1 MGHRFA
7 HLHLHTQYSLLDGAI
22 RMADLPK
29 AILDRG
35 MDTVAVTD
43 HGNMYGAVDFYKRAT
58 ASGIHH
64 IFGSEVYVAGE
75 DMTDRSS
82 RSSFHLVL
90 LARNEQGYKNLQYLV
105 SMAHLKGFYYH
116 PRIDRHILK
125 DHSAGLIGLSACLSG
140 HVAKTIL
147 TSGTEAA
154 REIARSY
161 KEIFEPGCYFLEV
174 QRNGLDAQETVN
186 EELVKMSAALDI
198 PLVATNDCHYV
209 DRSDALAQEVLMC
222 IAQGRTLND
231 EKRMRHETDAYYI
244 KTPEEMDEAF
254 AHIPQAME
262 SVGRIMDMIEP
273 VSIKL
278 GGHYLPK
285 FEPPGDSTLE
295 DYLRRIAKE
304 GLERRF
310 DEIAAKGGSLD
321 KDAYWKR
328 LEYELGVIF
337 EMGFAGYFLIVW
349 DFIRYAKSQ
358 AIPVGPG
365 RGSGAGSLVA
375 YSMRIT
381 DLDPIEHGLIFER
394 FLNPERVSMP
404 DFDVDFCMNRRDEV
418 LSYVVQKYG
427 EDNVGQIITHSTL
440 KARGLIR
447 DVARVLSLPYVEADT
462 VAKLVPLGPKV
473 TVSSALHD
481 EPMLKALYDDDEL
494 IHQLL
499 DLALRMEGLHRHAGM
514 HAAGVVI
521 AEKPLWEY
529 VPVARAQEGQV
540 VKGITGFAKD
550 EVEEVG
556 LVKFDFL
563 GLKTLTIIN
572 EAVKRINI
580 IRHANDEP
588 DFVLQDIPMDDHK
601 VFEMLQQGDT
611 AGVFQMESSGFTEMV
626 RKLKPD
632 RFSDLVAGIALY
644 RPGPLKGGMVDD
656 FIDRK
661 HGRQKVTY
669 LHPELETILE
679 ETYGV
684 IVYQEQVMQVAS
696 KLAGFSLG
704 QADIMRRAMG
714 KKKAKLLE
722 DQRADFMKGAA
733 ERGVSEQTAADIF
746 GLMEQF
752 AGYGFNKSHSACYS
766 LISYQTA
773 YLKRHYPEEY
783 LAGVLTCEK
792 DNSDKIV
799 QYMAVS
805 RQMGL
810 SILPPDINESDVDFS
825 VVVLKDGNKAV
836 RFGMGA
842 VKHVGEAAVQSILEA
857 RRDGPIESI
866 FDLLQRV
873 DTKKVN
879 RSVLEA
885 LIKAGALDGLAA
897 EGVHRASLLASVE
910 QALEFAQRIAR
921 ERASGQTNLFG
932 AIDEPSVMGR
942 PAYPDVPPWSAMELL
957 QFERAAV
964 GFYISGHP
972 LDRYQQDIK
981 RFTSHDTSDVKGMK
995 DKPWS
1000 NSNRRRGPKVTM
1012 AGIIANYR
1020 ERMTKSGTGMMAFF
1034 ELEDLKG
1041 RVEVIVWPKVYAS
1054 IPEEVLHTDEPILIQ
1069 GNVRPRQQNRKQDS
1083 RNDQGE
1089 EQVGPSDEEQKI
1101 HYALYPDKIML
1112 LSQVRMEKFHRLQI
1126 SVLSSELLADKT
1138 AKLAELFRGYPG
1150 ECAVSIAVKDPARWE
1165 TIMDLPSRFNVIPND
1180 HLVSRIENLF
1190 GRDVVSFL

>member
-58 ASGIHH
+58 AAGIHH
-64 IFGSEVYVAGE
+64 IFGSEVYVAAE
-75 DMTDRSS
+75 DMTDRSV

-105 SMAHLKGFYYH
+105 SMAHLKGFYYN

-198 PLVATNDCHYV
+198 PLVATNDCHYI

-262 SVGRIMDMIEP
+262 SVGRILDMIEP
-273 VSIKL
+273 VAIKL
-278 GGHYLPK
+278 GGHELPK
-285 FEPPGDSTLE
+285 FEPPDGSNLE

-304 GLERRF
+304 GLEQRF
-310 DEIAAKGGSLD
+310 DEIAAKGRSLD

-328 LEYELGVIF
+328 LEYELDVIF

-358 AIPVGPG
+358 SIPVGPG

-381 DLDPIEHGLIFER
+381 DLDPLEQGLIFER

-447 DVARVLSLPYVEADT
+447 DVARVLGMPYADADT

-481 EPMLKALYDDDEL
+481 EPKLKSLYDDDEL

-499 DLALRMEGLHRHAGM
+499 DLALKMEGLHRHAGM

-550 EVEEVG
+550 EVEQVG

-563 GLKTLTIIN
+563 GLKTLTIID
-572 EAVKRINI
+572 EAIKRINI
-580 IRHANDEP
+580 IRRANQKP
-588 DFVLQDIPMDDHK
+588 DFVLQDIPMDDRE
-601 VFEMLQQGDT
+601 VFEMLQRGDS
-611 AGVFQMESSGFTEMV
+611 AGVFQMESSGFTEMI

-644 RPGPLKGGMVDD
+644 RPGPLQGGMVDD

-669 LHPELETILE
+669 LHPDLATILE

-704 QADIMRRAMG
+704 EADIMRRAMG
-714 KKKAKLLE
+714 KKKAELLE
-722 DQRADFMKGAA
+722 GQRAHFMQGAI
-733 ERGVSEQTAADIF
+733 ERGVPEKTAVDIF
-746 GLMEQF
+746 NLMEQF
-752 AGYGFNKSHSACYS
+752 AGYGFNKSHSACYA
-766 LISYQTA
+766 LIAYQTA
-773 YLKRHYPEEY
+773 YLKCHYPEEY
-783 LAGVLTCEK
+783 LAGILTCEK

-799 QYMAVS
+799 EYMGVA

-825 VVVLKDGNKAV
+825 VVVLKDDKKAI
-836 RFGMGA
+836 RFGLGA

-857 RRDGPIESI
+857 RQEGPFESI

-885 LIKAGALDGLAA
+885 LIKAGALDGLATD
-897 EGVHRASLLASVE
+897 GVHRAQLLASVG
-910 QALEFAQRIAR
+910 QALDFAQRIAK

-932 AIDEPSVMGR
+932 AIDEPSVLGR

-981 RFTSHDTSDVKGMK
+981 HFITHDATDVEDMMGS
-995 DKPWS
+995 PWL
-1000 NSNRRRGPKVTM
+1000 NHRRRWAKVRM
-1012 AGIIANYR
+1012 AGIITKYR
-1020 ERMTKSGTGMMAFF
+1020 ERMTKSGSGMMAFF

-1041 RVEVIVWPKVYAS
+1041 RVEVLVLPKVYAS
-1054 IPEEVLHTDEPILIQ
+1054 IPEDVLHTEEPILIQ
-1069 GNVRPRQQNRKQDS
+1069 GHLRSRQQNRKQNA
-1083 RNDQGE
+1083 RNDQTEEHGE
-1089 EQVGPSDEEQKI
+1089 QTDEEQQV
-1101 HYALYPDKIML
+1101 HYVLYPDKIML

-1126 SVLSSELLADKT
+1126 SVLSSELVPNKT
-1138 AKLAELFRGYPG
+1138 AKLAELFRSTPG
-1150 ECAVSIAVKDPARWE
+1150 ECAVSIAVQDPTRWE
-1165 TIMDLPSRFNVIPND
+1165 TILDLPSRFNVTPND

-1190 GRDVVSFL
+1190 GREVVLFL